1 MARDSVE
8 VKEGNRADSKTFASI
23 VADSYQGEPKMRN
36 LSQSQ
41 VQFNS
46 YSMSNETPLPLP
58 QQVPLRPQQ

>member
-1 MARDSVE
+1 VE
-8 VKEGNRADSKTFASI
+8 VKEGNGTDSKAFASI

-36 LSQSQ
+36 LSQTQ

-46 YSMSNETPLPLP
+46 YSMAHETALPLP